1 MPELPEVETTRAGIA
16 PLIEG
21 KQVSGIE
28 LRAATLRQPLD
39 PALKRLLPGQCVRRV
54 WRRGKYL
61 ILTLDRGS
69 LLIHLGMSGS
79 LRFVRA
85 DLAAEKHDHV
95 DLVFGGHCLRLRD
108 PRKFGTLLWTRDD
121 PLEHRL
127 LRHLGPEPL
136 SDAFDADW
144 LHARSRGRRLAIKS
158 FIMNGQTVV
167 GVGNIY
173 ANEALFAAGIQP
185 KRACGRIS
193 RVRYQL
199 LVGHIKRILQ
209 AAIEQGGTTLRD
221 FQNEQG
227 QPGYFAQQLQ
237 VYGRAGKPCPN
248 CARPISQTV
257 IGQRSSYYCAHCQR

>member
-16 PLIEG
+16 PLIE
-21 KQVSGIE
+21 QRRVSGVE
-28 LRAATLRQPLD
+28 LRATTLRQALD
-39 PALKRLLPGQCVRRV
+39 PALKDLLPGQRVQRV

-61 ILTLDRGS
+61 ILSLEQGS
-69 LLIHLGMSGS
+69 LLLHLGMSGS

-85 DLAAEKHDHV
+85 DLPAGKHDHV
-95 DLVFGGHCLRLRD
+95 DLVFGDHCLRLRD
-108 PRKFGTLLWTRDD
+108 PRKFGTLLWTADD
-121 PLEHRL
+121 PLAHRL

-144 LHARSRGRRLAIKS
+144 LYRRSRDRKLAIKS
-158 FIMNGQTVV
+158 FIMHGQTVV

-193 RVRYQL
+193 QVRYRL
-199 LVGHIKRILQ
+199 LVTHIKQILQ

-221 FQNEQG
+221 FQNERG
-227 QPGYFAQQLQ
+227 QPGYFAQRLQ
-237 VYGRAGKPCPN
+237 VYGHAGEPCPK
-248 CARPISQTV
+248 CARPITQAV
-257 IGQRSSYYCAHCQR
+257 IGQRSSYYCTHCQR